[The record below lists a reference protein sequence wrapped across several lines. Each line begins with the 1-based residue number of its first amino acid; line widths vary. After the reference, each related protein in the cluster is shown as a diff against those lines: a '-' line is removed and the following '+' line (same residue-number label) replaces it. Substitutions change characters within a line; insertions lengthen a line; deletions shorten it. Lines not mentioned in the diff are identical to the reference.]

1 MVFIKVIR
9 NMNKIEIIRENFPNL
24 SKMMLIKGQKQTE
37 HQIYTNRQGQ
47 NRNSHPVKLKTL
59 NVQNKDKILKFWKY
73 FKILKA
79 AKEKDQVTYEGW
91 PVRININNKHDL
103 GESREK
109 TLFTM
114 S

>member
-1 MVFIKVIR
+1 
-9 NMNKIEIIRENFPNL
+9 MNKIEIIRENFPNL
-24 SKMMLIKGQKQTE
+24 SKMMLIKGQKHTE

-47 NRNSHPVKLKTL
+47 KRNSHPVKLKTL
-59 NVQNKDKILKFWKY
+59 NVQNKDKILK
-73 FKILKA
+73 A
-79 AKEKDQVTYEGW
+79 AKEKDQATCEGW

-103 GESREK
+103 GESRET